1 MKSRKWIQIL
11 LACMLA
17 LTLCSCDR
25 TKEQQPDAADFA
37 QKDIYAMD
45 TVMTVTAYGERA
57 GEAVKAAE
65 EEINRLDNLLS
76 TGKKDSEISALNR
89 GEKDSETSALNRG
102 KKDSEISALNDAK
115 KGALSKDC
123 VNLIAKSLKIF
134 YDTDGAFDITVYPL
148 MEAWGFPAK
157 KYQVP
162 EKKTIENLLK
172 NVDAS
177 KIHLNEKNASVTL
190 PKNAEIDLG
199 GIAKGYTSD
208 KIMEIFRSYGVEAGM
223 VSLGGNVQTYRTK
236 PDGSLWK
243 VGIENPDQGKDYLGI
258 LTIRDQ
264 AVVTSGGYERY
275 FEKDGKRY
283 HHIIDPKTGYPAET
297 GLKSVTVVSEDGA
310 LADGL
315 STALFVMGKAKAL
328 DYWNRHSGEFDV
340 ILEETDGT
348 ITVTGG
354 IAESFTSEYDFDVIE
369 TEGGIAENE

>member
-1 MKSRKWIQIL
+1 MTEMSVKKI
-11 LACMLA
+11 
-17 LTLCSCDR
+17 TLIVC
-25 TKEQQPDAADFA
+25 AAVFFLSGCTWKNETSDNSVRR
-37 QKDIYAMD
+37 DIYAMD
-45 TVMTVTAYGERA
+45 TVMTVTAYGSHA
-57 GEAVKAAE
+57 KEAVDAAE
-65 EEINRLDNLLS
+65 TEIKRLDALFS
-76 TGKKDSEISALNR
+76 TGNKDSIITKLNENKTETV
-89 GEKDSETSALNRG
+89 GE
-102 KKDSEISALNDAK
+102 
-115 KGALSKDC
+115 DC
-123 VNLIAKSLKIF
+123 MNLIKKSEEL
-134 YDTDGAFDITVYPL
+134 YQSTEGSFDISVYPL

-157 KYQVP
+157 QYRIPKQS
-162 EKKTIENLLK
+162 EIKQLLK

-177 KIHLNEKNASVTL
+177 KIIINEKKGEVTL
-190 PKNAEIDLG
+190 PEQMKIDLG

-208 KIMEIFRSYGVEAGM
+208 KIMEIFRSYGVDAGM

-258 LTIRDQ
+258 LAIKGQ

-297 GLKSVTVVSEDGA
+297 GLKSVTVVSKDGT

-315 STALFVMGKAKAL
+315 STAFFVMGKAKAL
-328 DYWNRHSGEFDV
+328 DYWNKHSGQFDV

-354 IAESFTSEYDFDVIE
+354 IAESFTSEYDFDVVE
-369 TEGGIAENE
+369 SKEGIAENE

>member
-17 LTLCSCDR
+17 LTLCSCNR

-57 GEAVKAAE
+57 EEAVKAAE
-65 EEINRLDNLLS
+65 KEINRLDNLLS
-76 TGKKDSEISALNR
+76 T
-89 GEKDSETSALNRG
+89 G

-134 YDTDGAFDITVYPL
+134 HDTDGAFDITVYPL

-157 KYQVP
+157 NYQVP

-297 GLKSVTVVSEDGA
+297 GLKSVTVVSEDGT

-369 TEGGIAENE
+369 TERKIAENE